1 MRRGIPASL
10 LFLTLSLTT
19 TVHAAPVEDS
29 ALDRLSNDKAD
40 TVFENAP
47 DNVSSNATDEATSIS
62 VRGTYDYMGTV
73 GSNDKVITNDA
84 YPKAYPDR
92 ATAAEDST
100 LDSVSED
107 KADTV
112 FENAPDNMSSNA
124 TDEATSISVRGT
136 YDYMGTV
143 GSNDKVI
150 TNDAYLK
157 AYPKDGQCG
166 LRVNTPHASNTYSE
180 EIHTRIESF
189 CKVLPLVSN
198 TISAKT
204 YRSRWYGWQRVATLA
219 AQTVSIPSGRVQS
232 YRRTA
237 VAKCEAGDWYRYR
250 TEGFGTV
257 STGVQKFSAAAY
269 EQNDD
274 EIQCEK
280 R

>member
-1 MRRGIPASL
+1 MRRGIPALL

-29 ALDRLSNDKAD
+29 ALDSLSNDKAD

-47 DNVSSNATDEATSIS
+47 DHVFSNATDEATSIS
-62 VRGTYDYMGTV
+62 IRGTYDYTGTV
-73 GSNDKVITNDA
+73 GSNGLVITRDA
-84 YPKAYPDR
+84 YPDHVAP
-92 ATAAEDST
+92 AEDSAQGG
-100 LDSVSED
+100 VSED
-107 KADTV
+107 RTDTV
-112 FENAPDNMSSNA
+112 FENVPDNMSSNA

-136 YDYMGTV
+136 YNYTDTV
-143 GSNDKVI
+143 GNSGLVT

-157 AYPKDGQCG
+157 AYPKDGECG

-198 TISAKT
+198 TISGKT

-219 AQTVSIPSGRVQS
+219 AQTVSAPSTRVQN

-237 VAKCEAGDWYRYR
+237 VAKCKAGDWYRYR
-250 TEGFGTV
+250 TEGFGTI
-257 STGVQKFSAAAY
+257 STGVQSFSAAAY

-274 EIQCEK
+274 EIQCQK